1 MITETHQELEH
12 LRTTSR
18 GTRRMTAE
26 EYAALPTMTVGDA
39 GRRGWNWLCD
49 CGRTHLGDDP
59 LGAGDVLYCPRS
71 KRRYRCL

>member
-1 MITETHQELEH
+1 
-12 LRTTSR
+12 
-18 GTRRMTAE
+18 MTAE

-49 CGRTHLGDDP
+49 CGRTHLEDDP